1 MDWKKKHLL
10 DSNNKQNVQKGRLAT
25 AFIKLKSG
33 IFFFS
38 YRKKGTLKI
47 QSWKI
52 KYSPRFLIQLFGK
65 NLVLVF
71 SVIPVV
77 FAALLLLSI
86 TSRQN
91 SATLSHETGVGG
103 IGGIGELANVNGHDE
118 AKNEADEARKDK
130 LLGADDPSVIAAK
143 ASVKNEDR
151 VLFKRA
157 YKVKEGDNLT
167 GISKK
172 FDISIEAIAGSSG
185 IRMIDSLQVGQTL
198 QIPSREGFYYALKKG
213 ERLASIITRYNVE
226 TEKFLQA
233 NANLG
238 SDLLEAGD
246 EVFLPDAKPDD
257 LIRSWLIP
265 VGSHY
270 ITSGY
275 GWRSYPIRS
284 FHKGLDF
291 MANYSQVRAAKG
303 GRVTYAGWLGGY
315 GNAIVIMHQ
324 DGYKSLYGHLSQ
336 IYVKPGG
343 QIMQGT
349 VIGQSGNTGYST
361 GAHLHFE
368 ITHYGVNINPAT
380 VLTGLR
386 YYSR

>member
-1 MDWKKKHLL
+1 MIWKKQNINKSVNTKHEKPGNIVSVL
-10 DSNNKQNVQKGRLAT
+10 N
-25 AFIKLKSG
+25 KLKSG
-33 IFFFS
+33 ILFYS
-38 YRKKGTLKI
+38 YKKNGTLKI
-47 QSWKI
+47 QSLKI
-52 KYSPRFLIQLFGK
+52 RNLPKEFFQYFVN
-65 NLVLVF
+65 NLVMFF
-71 SVIPVV
+71 SVVPIV
-77 FAALLLLSI
+77 FALILLLSL
-86 TSRQN
+86 SSKQK
-91 SATLSHETGVGG
+91 SAQGARDLGV
-103 IGGIGELANVNGHDE
+103 GGIGELATANHNAHDE
-118 AKNEADEARKDK
+118 AKSEADEALKDK
-130 LLGADDPSVIAAK
+130 LLGVDDS
-143 ASVKNEDR
+143 ASFTKNKNEDQA
-151 VLFKRA
+151 LFKRV

-172 FDISIEAIAGSSG
+172 FDVSIEAIAGSSG

-213 ERLASIITRYNVE
+213 ERLASVISRYNVPS
-226 TEKFLQA
+226 EKFIQA
-233 NANLG
+233 NSNIG
-238 SDLLEAGD
+238 NDLLEAGD

-265 VGSHY
+265 VVSHY

-275 GWRSYPIRS
+275 GWRNYPVRA

-291 MANYSQVRAAKG
+291 MANYQQVRAAKS

-315 GNAIVIMHQ
+315 GNAIVVMHE

-336 IYVKPGG
+336 IYVKPGARV
-343 QIMQGT
+343 MQGS
-349 VIGQSGNTGYST
+349 VIAQSGNTGYST

-368 ITHYGVNINPAT
+368 ITQYGRNINPAT